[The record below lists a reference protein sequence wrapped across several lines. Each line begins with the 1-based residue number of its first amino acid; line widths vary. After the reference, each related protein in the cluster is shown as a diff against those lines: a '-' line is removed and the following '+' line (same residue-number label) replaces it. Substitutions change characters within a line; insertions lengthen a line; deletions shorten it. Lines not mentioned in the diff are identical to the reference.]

1 MSRDF
6 IKAKIARI
14 QFRILALLAIP
25 PTTPQEQSAHNL
37 LQGVINELN
46 EIAAQI

>member
-1 MSRDF
+1 MSRYF
-6 IKAKIARI
+6 IIAKIARI
-14 QFRILALLAIP
+14 QARILALMAAP

-37 LQGVINELN
+37 LQGVISELN